1 MSEMLNEGAFTGDYE
16 EEKAEVV
23 QVFDDIL
30 KLYPAEPWSDV
41 EIGADELIYLKW
53 DSHMFSENKHE

>member
-1 MSEMLNEGAFTGDYE
+1 MLHLIVRERVRESKRKVLSYMSEMLNEGAFTGDYE

-30 KLYPAEPWSDV
+30 KLYPAEP
-41 EIGADELIYLKW
+41 
-53 DSHMFSENKHE
+53 